1 MNIKHFPRLDAEKAA
16 RFYSEKD
23 GVDIRYVCTSAVT
36 SYGAQSADIFYR
48 ETPHPVF
55 GNRYFGL
62 FQNVEGQLMI
72 TGTDGIEGLEFNMVD
87 VDGELHYSQH
97 RHDYRVVGDVAIDGG
112 RSYLRR
118 SGNLNR
124 PVKQLKVK
132 DGVFVDAD

>member
-1 MNIKHFPRLDAEKAA
+1 MIIQHNPRVNIQLAEKL
-16 RFYSEKD
+16 YSEKD
-23 GVDIRYVCTSAVT
+23 GVTVKYVCTSAIN
-36 SYGAQSADIFYR
+36 SYAGIAADIFYR
-48 ETPHPVF
+48 ETPHPKF

-62 FQNVEGQLMI
+62 LYDIEDRLLI
-72 TGTDGIEGLEFNMVD
+72 TNADKIEDLEFNMVD

-118 SGNLNR
+118 SGNLSR

-132 DGVFVDAD
+132 DGVFVDAN